1 MCVCVCVCMHGSD
14 SAYSKLEGTW
24 TGRDRESGIEA
35 TRGRWI
41 QSERKS
47 AKLREKVL
55 PSVL

>member
-1 MCVCVCVCMHGSD
+1 MCVCVCMHGSD